1 MGPRPCHAR
10 HVRDV
15 RLIGPHSDGGAI
27 VVECEGEEL
36 RLVLDDR
43 LREVVQSTPSS
54 PQPGT
59 LPGLRGSRLGSLTPR
74 EIQRRVRAGEPAAAI
89 AGAAGVPVDLVAAF
103 EGPVLAERQHRA
115 AQARAVIVQGLP
127 LGQRV
132 DQWVLRHRPGRPISG
147 WDSRLAADGQWR
159 VRVDLEGGEWA
170 TWIYEPSVGR
180 IESADARAAAMIDP
194 AMPASDDVL
203 EEVLRPVAL
212 RAAPPMPTIDLA
224 IDPDALPDDG
234 SLGDDE
240 PEVLDVPSV
249 APLQLRPRHGRRAS
263 VPQWDEISSRTA
275 RHAQDDPL
283 GS

>member
-1 MGPRPCHAR
+1 MRE
-10 HVRDV
+10 V
-15 RLIGPHSDGGAI
+15 RLVGPHSDGGAL

-43 LREVVQSTPSS
+43 LRAVVDALDDASPAAPTTTVPSAAV
-54 PQPGT
+54 
-59 LPGLRGSRLGSLTPR
+59 LPGARGSRLGSLTPR
-74 EIQRRVRAGEPAAAI
+74 EIQRRVRAGEPAGAI
-89 AGAAGVPVDLVAAF
+89 AGAAGVPIDLVAAF
-103 EGPVLAERQHRA
+103 EGPVLAERQHQA
-115 AQARAVIVQGLP
+115 DKARAVVVQGIP

-132 DQWVLRHRPGRPISG
+132 EQWVARHRPGRPIVG

-159 VRVDLEGGEWA
+159 VRVDLTGGEWA

-194 AMPASDDVL
+194 TMPASDDVL

-212 RAAPPMPTIDLA
+212 RSAPPAPVVDLD
-224 IDPDALPDDG
+224 IDPDAQPDETD
-234 SLGDDE
+234 
-240 PEVLDVPSV
+240 PETVDVPSV

-263 VPQWDEISSRTA
+263 VPQWDEISARSA
-275 RHAQDDPL
+275 RHAHEDPL